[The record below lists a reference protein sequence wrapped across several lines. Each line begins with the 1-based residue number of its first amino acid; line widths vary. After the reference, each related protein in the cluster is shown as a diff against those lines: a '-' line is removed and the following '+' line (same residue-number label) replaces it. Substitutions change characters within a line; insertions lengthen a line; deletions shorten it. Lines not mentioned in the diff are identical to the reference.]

1 MSVFQYTPPIQTQ
14 EVLSQGTDSPSAAS
28 AANLV
33 LVSARKANTAKD
45 SGSPQRGGDNVI
57 APEEPESADGIE
69 QRQNFILYQRRLG
82 LVAEQRRATEE
93 VRRIVRTHIFP
104 HCKFANNETCY
115 EYVPER
121 IATEPL
127 RGCFFRAIKSEFENI
142 GHDPRTWWLSMNK
155 VVRITICKMRSST
168 SSMLKKVVEGTY
180 KTAVECTFQVFRLT
194 CYSSYCC
201 FACLLL
207 RTTESYRDSIN
218 PIPHENPTIMPELE
232 DLKKLRGNRAGWQ
245 FFCDKLLCS
254 ALGKRRYNANI
265 ASKLVREFTS
275 PCDMALIMLLLENSW
290 DRWIETA
297 KITADGS
304 EVSETQLPKTL
315 WTSGGTSGGKNVGW
329 SPEAHERFNVLHR
342 NEMNQRKGDPGNE
355 AGKQV
360 EREYLEEKRLA
371 TGKKRKRDSIARPP
385 PVVCMMDECSALA
398 SV

>member
-1 MSVFQYTPPIQTQ
+1 MGTSNGLRMHA
-14 EVLSQGTDSPSAAS
+14 VLMRAYCSHHCPFHSSLSTIVEAYQAS
-28 AANLV
+28 
-33 LVSARKANTAKD
+33 
-45 SGSPQRGGDNVI
+45 
-57 APEEPESADGIE
+57 
-69 QRQNFILYQRRLG
+69 
-82 LVAEQRRATEE
+82 
-93 VRRIVRTHIFP
+93 IV
-104 HCKFANNETCY
+104 
-115 EYVPER
+115 
-121 IATEPL
+121 
-127 RGCFFRAIKSEFENI
+127 
-142 GHDPRTWWLSMNK
+142 
-155 VVRITICKMRSST
+155 
-168 SSMLKKVVEGTY
+168 
-180 KTAVECTFQVFRLT
+180 LT
-194 CYSSYCC
+194 CDKH
-201 FACLLL
+201 L
-207 RTTESYRDSIN
+207 
-218 PIPHENPTIMPELE
+218 IPRENPTIMPELE